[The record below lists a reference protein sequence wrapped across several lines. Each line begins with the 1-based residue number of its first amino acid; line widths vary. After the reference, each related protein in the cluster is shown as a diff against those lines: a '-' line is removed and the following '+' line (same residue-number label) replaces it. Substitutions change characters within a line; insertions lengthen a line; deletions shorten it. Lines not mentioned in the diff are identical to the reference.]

1 MQTYLLVVL
10 ASPAAGLNENEAL
23 STFDILVA
31 ERAPLAMLD
40 RKVVCSPINELEG
53 REDLRQL
60 SLDGAVQR
68 LHIVK
73 VWQREDDVVRG
84 LRRGRRQNRD
94 SGNDAERALSA
105 DEQLLEVVACRRDG
119 VRKKLNNS

>member
-1 MQTYLLVVL
+1 
-10 ASPAAGLNENEAL
+10 
-23 STFDILVA
+23 
-31 ERAPLAMLD
+31 
-40 RKVVCSPINELEG
+40 
-53 REDLRQL
+53 
-60 SLDGAVQR
+60 
-68 LHIVK
+68 